1 MKKVFLFACLAI
13 TMNSFAIGKVIK
25 GNGVYKS
32 ETREIGAFTSLASG
46 GPMDVEISY
55 GTSSSLKIEG
65 DENILPYI
73 ETYVKD
79 GTLRIKVKDANSV
92 NPKVK
97 LRVQISMTTVDGIS
111 QSGSGTIK
119 GSGDFTSDKTA
130 NFNISGSGHLEL
142 AFSKFNGAKISMSG
156 SGSME
161 LKGNIAGDV
170 DMHQSGSGHID
181 CLNAPCE
188 NATASIAGSG
198 SMRLNASKTIDAR
211 ISGSGEISYTGTA
224 QLNSHI
230 SGSGHIHKI

>member
-13 TMNSFAIGKVIK
+13 TMNCFAVGKTIK
-25 GNGVYKS
+25 GNGNFKS
-32 ETREIGAFTSLASG
+32 ETREVGAFTSLSSG
-46 GPMDVEISY
+46 GPLNVEITY
-55 GTSSSLKIEG
+55 GSSSSLKIEG

-79 GTLRIKVKDANSV
+79 GTLKIKVKDMNSI
-92 NPKVK
+92 NPKIT
-97 LRVQISMTTVDGIS
+97 LRVEIGMSTIDGIS

-119 GSGDFTSDKTA
+119 GNGDFTCDKTSD
-130 NFNISGSGHLEL
+130 FNISGSGHMEL
-142 AFSKFNGAKISMSG
+142 SFAKFNGAKISMSG

-198 SMRLNASKTIDAR
+198 SMRLNASKTIEAR
-211 ISGSGEISYTGTA
+211 ISGSGDISYTGTA
-224 QLNSHI
+224 QLSSHI